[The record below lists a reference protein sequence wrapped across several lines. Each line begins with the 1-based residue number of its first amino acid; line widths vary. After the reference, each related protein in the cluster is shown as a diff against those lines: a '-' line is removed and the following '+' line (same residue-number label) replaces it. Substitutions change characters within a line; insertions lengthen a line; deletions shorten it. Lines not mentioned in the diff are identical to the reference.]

1 MCKTLSVES
10 GFPLIGNCAEANA
23 VQAQYLALNRARED
37 AVGAKRGYVL
47 LRFSATMKVRRERS
61 NASQVGGVNLT
72 GLFRISPIIGLKYC
86 YARLQ
91 EGTVI
96 SIGN

>member
-1 MCKTLSVES
+1 VS
-10 GFPLIGNCAEANA
+10 
-23 VQAQYLALNRARED
+23 D
-37 AVGAKRGYVL
+37 AVGAKRGYVI
-47 LRFSATMKVRRERS
+47 LRFSATLKVRRERP
-61 NASQVGGVNLT
+61 NASQVRGVNLI
-72 GLFRISPIIGLKYC
+72 GLFRISPIIGLKNC

>member
-1 MCKTLSVES
+1 MESVNKQRRCWPSTLC
-10 GFPLIGNCAEANA
+10 LIER
-23 VQAQYLALNRARED
+23 VSD

-47 LRFSATMKVRRERS
+47 RFSATLKVRRERP
-61 NASQVGGVNLT
+61 NASQVRDVNLT
-72 GLFRISPIIGLKYC
+72 GLFRISPIIGLKNC

-96 SIGN
+96 SKGN